1 MTIKATSKENDY
13 SKRYVNYFQSWQMGT
28 TNKLLLKGNL
38 KRLLLPIANEEGNDM
53 YDDTLTDITDVQWR
67 VMMMNFQVLN
77 Q

>member
-53 YDDTLTDITDVQWR
+53 YDDTLTDITDVQ
-67 VMMMNFQVLN
+67 
-77 Q
+77 